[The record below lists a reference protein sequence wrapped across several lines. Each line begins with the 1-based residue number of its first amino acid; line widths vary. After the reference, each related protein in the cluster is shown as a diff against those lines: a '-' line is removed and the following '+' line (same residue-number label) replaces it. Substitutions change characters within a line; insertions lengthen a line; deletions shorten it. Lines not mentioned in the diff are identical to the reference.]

1 MRFKPVPPN
10 WETDAS
16 IDATA
21 LPWRCGKPIS
31 ALASPKLCTNSR
43 RRERRLYASAASYV
57 VLGYHIRVPID
68 NHIRVPIDRGSARL
82 VLICA
87 RSSRA
92 IDCREYQTLRIA
104 TVDEG
109 CVRPACPLGL
119 PDMMADTRPPQ
130 GPAQRAGIWARRACR
145 AAVARHNTTNS
156 TCAAICAVLVVGSY
170 WGAISTTSPPT
181 TSRPRQPLRIAK
193 ASTELKPPTSGV
205 PVPGAKAGSR
215 PSMSKVT

>member
-21 LPWRCGKPIS
+21 LPWRCRKPIS
-31 ALASPKLCTNSR
+31 ALASPKLRTNSR
-43 RRERRLYASAASYV
+43 RRERRLYASAATYV
-57 VLGYHIRVPID
+57 VLGY
-68 NHIRVPIDRGSARL
+68 HIRVPIDRGSARL

-109 CVRPACPLGL
+109 CV
-119 PDMMADTRPPQ
+119 
-130 GPAQRAGIWARRACR
+130 
-145 AAVARHNTTNS
+145 
-156 TCAAICAVLVVGSY
+156 Y
-170 WGAISTTSPPT
+170 
-181 TSRPRQPLRIAK
+181 PLRARW
-193 ASTELKPPTSGV
+193 AYQT
-205 PVPGAKAGSR
+205 
-215 PSMSKVT
+215 